1 MSNLSDAILE
11 LKCRGFLA
19 RLQQLSGGDPQRRL
33 CAGAVGQDLG
43 LPLGDTLEI
52 LARLQARGDLH
63 RCGRLDPPDG
73 PEVHLTA
80 AGVMAGHSEAA

>member
-1 MSNLSDAILE
+1 MPNLSEAILR

-19 RLQQLSGGDPQRRL
+19 RLQQLSGGDPQQRL
-33 CAGAVGQDLG
+33 CAGSVGQELG

-52 LARLQARGDLH
+52 VARLQARGEIH

-80 AGVMAGHSEAA
+80 AGIAAGQSEAA